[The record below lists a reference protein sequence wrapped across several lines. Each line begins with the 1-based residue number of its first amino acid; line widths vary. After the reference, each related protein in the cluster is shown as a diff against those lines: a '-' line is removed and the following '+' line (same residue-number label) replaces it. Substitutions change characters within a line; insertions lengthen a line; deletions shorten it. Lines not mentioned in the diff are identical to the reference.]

1 MLDSAEGLREEY
13 ETLRVQSARRK
24 AALELLL
31 RCRNSVPGA
40 DAIHLKPWEDDSN
53 PLSPKAVHP
62 SASNP
67 KNWDKREYCPIVE
80 RHMPEACEAL
90 WNFRQIE
97 GITTARLSDEEAL
110 TTWSISGVDKK
121 FASGAEMAPKK
132 VLVESPW
139 LGFGEHGRIAFRF
152 YPGGDASALRGY
164 STIFA
169 FLSKPPG
176 FSFTFVVRI
185 GESLS
190 TAPRLWLASKTNYR
204 MDVQWA
210 QVQQELVKAPQ
221 SGDRLDITLSV
232 IQWHGPEDADA
243 PEDIQAKDRWSCTTA
258 VNVIDGCADHEAYR
272 RC

>member
-1 MLDSAEGLREEY
+1 MLDSAAGLREEY
-13 ETLRVQSARRK
+13 ETLRIQSARRK

-40 DAIHLKPWEDDSN
+40 DAIHLKPWEDDSD
-53 PLSPKAVHP
+53 PLSPKAVRP

-80 RHMPEACEAL
+80 RDMPEACEAL
-90 WNFRQIE
+90 WNFRQLE
-97 GITTARLSDEEAL
+97 GITIARLNDEEAS
-110 TTWSISGVDKK
+110 TIWNVSGVGKR
-121 FASGAEMAPKK
+121 FASGVEMAPRK

-139 LGFGEHGRIAFRF
+139 LGFGEYGRIAFRF
-152 YPGGDASALRGY
+152 YPGGDATALRGY
-164 STIFA
+164 STLFA
-169 FLSKPPG
+169 FMSKPPG
-176 FSFTFVVRI
+176 LCFTFVVRI

-210 QVQQELVKAPQ
+210 QVQQELVKAQ
-221 SGDRLDITLSV
+221 QAGDRLDIVLWV

-243 PEDIQAKDRWSCTTA
+243 PEDIQAEDRWSCNTA
-258 VNVIDGCADHEAYR
+258 VNVIDGCADHEAYKR
-272 RC
+272 R